1 MVSHSRRG
9 LHHLRD
15 LVNQDQQGF
24 ATNVYARLFSIEPSL
39 RDLFGPS
46 MTEMRSKFVGV
57 IDHVLETIPA
67 PSGQDEL
74 VEFLAQLGR
83 DHRKYGIAPEYYN
96 VMYQALMDEFAAMM
110 GTDWDPETQQA
121 VSQAMLL
128 TTGVMRGAAQMA
140 EGPVHW
146 SADVVEKFRISRDL
160 AVVRLV
166 AQEPPAYKTGQYL
179 EVKIPQWPRT
189 WRNLSPAI
197 PPNTG
202 GELEFHVRAVPGGLF
217 STSVVKETAVGDRWT
232 FAQAHGTLHLE
243 PERPVLMVAGGTG
256 LAPLR
261 ALLLD
266 MARRVDQLPTHIFYG
281 ARYPGEL
288 YDLAVLRR
296 ICATNPWLT
305 VTAVSEHTED
315 PWWLEAKVTPSAL
328 GFEHLY
334 GTLAN
339 IIVGYQD
346 WSDHQV
352 LVAGSPDMVES
363 TRTRLIITGVPARRI
378 QHDPLS

>member
-1 MVSHSRRG
+1 MVSHSRHG
-9 LHHLRD
+9 LHRLRD
-15 LVNQDQQGF
+15 LVKHDQQGF
-24 ATNVYARLFSIEPSL
+24 ATNVYARLFSIEPGL

-46 MTEMRSKFVGV
+46 MTETRGKFAGV
-57 IDHVLETIPA
+57 IDHVLEAIPA
-67 PSGQDEL
+67 PGGQDEL

-83 DHRKYGIAPEYYN
+83 DHRKYDISPEAYDH
-96 VMYQALMDEFAAMM
+96 MYRALMDEFAAIM
-110 GTDWDPETQQA
+110 GPDWDDDTQQA
-121 VSQAMLL
+121 ASQAMLL

-140 EGPVHW
+140 EGPARW
-146 SADVVEKFRISRDL
+146 TAQVVEKFQISRDL

-166 AQEPPAYKTGQYL
+166 AQNRPAYKSGQYL
-179 EVKIPQWPRT
+179 EVQIPQWPTT

-197 PPNTG
+197 PPNKH
-202 GELEFHVRAVPGGLF
+202 GEIEFHVRAVPGGLF
-217 STSVVKETAVGDRWT
+217 STSVVKETAVGDQWT
-232 FAQAHGTLHLE
+232 FAQAHGTLHIE
-243 PERPVLMVAGGTG
+243 PGRPVLMVAGGTG

-266 MARRVDQLPTHIFYG
+266 MARRVDQVPTHVFYG

-296 ICATNPWLT
+296 ICATNPWLMI
-305 VTAVSEHTED
+305 TAVSEHTED
-315 PWWLEAKVTPSAL
+315 PWWLDASVTPTAL
-328 GFEHLY
+328 GIEHRY

-339 IIVGYQD
+339 VVVGYQD

-352 LVAGSPDMVES
+352 LVAGSADMIES

-378 QHDPLS
+378 QHDPVI